1 MAQYRKDTH
10 QYLGDGK
17 TIFEVMMLA
26 DQYGNMVGPANPSGM
41 AVDAFGRARVS
52 EPYTLFDSF
61 HRYQD
66 NGKINTA
73 NSATGNTTHSANG
86 SMVSM
91 NIDTTSGAYVKR
103 ESSRVFAYQPGKS
116 LQILQTYILNP
127 AKANLRQRY
136 GYFGELN
143 GVYLELDGLN
153 EPAWV
158 VRSNVNGVLSYEKAF
173 QSNWNIDTLKGAVSS
188 SPSQK
193 TLDLT
198 KAQIQFIDIEWLG
211 LGTVRCG
218 FVIDGQFIHCHSFH
232 HANRINNP
240 YMTTACL
247 PVRAEIENTGT
258 TASNSTLNI
267 VCTTVISEG
276 GYEIRGKTR
285 TYGLDPLPGKAMAT
299 AGTYYPIVSIR
310 INPDKPDSIVVPKQV
325 GLMPINAANYRWKLV
340 SGGTWTGDTWANVA
354 SDSSVQYQS
363 NTTAT
368 LSGGNE
374 LNSGYITSTVQGGGI
389 IDISGTGF
397 FQYQLERN
405 SFANT
410 YPPITL
416 IATSS
421 AATCNVAGSITW
433 QEIT

>member
-1 MAQYRKDTH
+1 MSSP
-10 QYLGDGK
+10 
-17 TIFEVMMLA
+17 F
-26 DQYGNMVGPANPSGM
+26 
-41 AVDAFGRARVS
+41 
-52 EPYTLFDSF
+52 TLFDSF

-73 NSATGNTTHSANG
+73 NTATGNTTYNAN
-86 SMVSM
+86 SSTVSM

-116 LQILQTYILNP
+116 LQILQTYILNSP
-127 AKANLRQRY
+127 KANLRQRF
-136 GYFGELN
+136 GFFGEQN
-143 GVYLELDGLN
+143 GIYLEVDGLN
-153 EPAWV
+153 EPAFV
-158 VRSNVNGVLSYEKAF
+158 IRSNVTGTLTYERVY
-173 QSNWNIDTLKGAVSS
+173 QSQWNVDTLLGAVPT

-218 FVIDGQFIHCHSFH
+218 FVINGQFIHCHSFH
-232 HANRINNP
+232 HANLITGP

-247 PVRAEIENTGT
+247 PIRAEIENTGT
-258 TASNSTLNI
+258 TASNSTLKI
-267 VCTTVISEG
+267 VCSSVISEG

-285 TYGLDPLPGKAMAT
+285 SYGLDPGAAKQLSV
-299 AGTYYPIVSIR
+299 AGTYYPVIAIR
-310 INPDKPDSIVVPKQV
+310 INPDKPDSIVVPKQIDA
-325 GLMPINAANYRWKLV
+325 MPINAANYRWKLV

-363 NTTAT
+363 NTSAT
-368 LSGGNE
+368 FSMTGASE
-374 LNSGYITSTVQGGGI
+374 LNSGYITSTVQGGGQV
-389 IDISGTGF
+389 DISGTGF

-410 YPPITL
+410 YTPFTL
-416 IATSS
+416 LVTSGT
-421 AATCNVAGSITW
+421 ATCNVAGAMTW